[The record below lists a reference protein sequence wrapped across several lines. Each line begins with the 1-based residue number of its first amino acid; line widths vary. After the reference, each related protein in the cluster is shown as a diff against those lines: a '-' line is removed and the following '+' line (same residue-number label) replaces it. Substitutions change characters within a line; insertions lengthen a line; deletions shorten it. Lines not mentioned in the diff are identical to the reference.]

1 MEWIEIMLLSIGC
14 LMIVV
19 AIHTV
24 ATYPNRLLRLRE
36 QAAIAAA
43 EYRIAVLVY
52 WKEHPP
58 SLDAIPFT
66 FILRRVNEA
75 RIIPAC
81 AGNRGST
88 SAAGSGG
95 RDHPRVCREQFA
107 RMTTPVP
114 SPGSSPRV
122 QGTDRQLAGATERTG
137 IIPACAGNRSP
148 LAWQSRLYPDHPR
161 VCREQQR

>member
-75 RIIPAC
+75 IPSTQAHAHWYHPFIIW
-81 AGNRGST
+81 RWKQLR
-88 SAAGSGG
+88 SADVDLWA
-95 RDHPRVCREQFA
+95 RVIRYAESRELI
-107 RMTTPVP
+107 M
-114 SPGSSPRV
+114 
-122 QGTDRQLAGATERTG
+122 
-137 IIPACAGNRSP
+137 
-148 LAWQSRLYPDHPR
+148 
-161 VCREQQR
+161 